1 MILIKSLIFTILL
14 NGLSFSQ
21 KPLKPSINSQAL
33 SYYMQ
38 GEFLFNNGEFSSAIL
53 EFQEA
58 LDLQPN
64 ISTIHISIADAY
76 LRIGKHLRAINHL
89 KIAKDLEPE
98 EVESREMLGQLY
110 LFVREFD
117 KAEIEFK
124 DLSIIE
130 ENNHSYFVTLGDI
143 YKLKNNF
150 KKAIECYLK
159 AYDINPFEKISIEQA
174 LQLALAQGWFDDS
187 ESIASKLIKAY
198 PKDIEYLKTYRDI
211 TIFNKKYKKSL
222 QIINLL
228 EDLDVINSN
237 SLIQKSAIYL
247 ELNDSNNALTTLIN
261 AHSLDSLNLEIMSRL
276 FSIYLE
282 NNKMSDAE
290 NIGLKMIYTY
300 PENPIGYLNKAIL
313 SINNLKPEEAISTL
327 LPLKDKNSDNYT
339 LQYLLGTAYHQL
351 KDSENAKIY
360 LENSLKINSRSR
372 NTKHNLAMIYDAE
385 GDFKNSDSL
394 YTDLILSDSLDAQA
408 YNNYAYSLVE
418 RNLDLDKALEMSLIA
433 NKLKPKVAPYLDT
446 LGWIYFKIGEY
457 DLALE
462 RIQQAYSIDE
472 SNSAI
477 LEHLADI
484 LSKTNQKQKAKLIY
498 FQAIEI
504 GGDSLSIWKKI
515 NN

>member
-1 MILIKSLIFTILL
+1 MTITKSLIFIILL
-14 NGLSFSQ
+14 HFLAFSQ
-21 KPLKPSINSQAL
+21 NSSKSSINSQAL

-38 GEFLFNNGEFSSAIL
+38 GEFLFNNGDYSAAIL

-64 ISTIHISIADAY
+64 VSTIYISIADAY
-76 LRIGKHLRAINHL
+76 LKIGKYSRAINNL
-89 KIAKDLEPE
+89 EIAKDLDPE
-98 EVESREMLGQLY
+98 EIESREMLGQLY
-110 LFVREFD
+110 LFIREFD
-117 KAEIEFK
+117 KAEVEFK

-130 ENNHSYFVTLGDI
+130 SSNHSYFVTLGDI
-143 YKLKNNF
+143 YKLKNDF
-150 KKAIECYLK
+150 KKAIEYYLK

-174 LQLALAQGWFDDS
+174 LQLALTKGWFDHS
-187 ESIASKLIKAY
+187 EVIASRLVKDY
-198 PKDIEYLKTYRDI
+198 PRDIEYLKTYRDI
-211 TIFNKKYKKSL
+211 TLFNKKYKKSL

-237 SLIQKSAIYL
+237 SLIQKSSIYL
-247 ELNDSNNALTTLIN
+247 ELNDLEKALSTLIN
-261 AHSLDSLNLEIMSRL
+261 AHSLDSLNLKVMSRL
-276 FSIYLE
+276 FSLYLE
-282 NNKMSDAE
+282 NNKISDAE
-290 NIGLKMIYTY
+290 DIGSKMIYAY

-313 SINNLKPEEAISTL
+313 SINNLKPEKAISTL
-327 LPLKDKNSDNYT
+327 LPLKDKNSNNYT

-360 LENSLKINSRSR
+360 LENSLTINSKSR
-372 NTKHNLAMIYDAE
+372 NTKHNLAMIYDSE
-385 GDFKNSDSL
+385 GNFKRSDGL
-394 YTDLILSDSLDAQA
+394 YLDLILSDSLDAQA

-418 RNLDLDKALEMSLIA
+418 RNLELDKALEMSLIA

-462 RIQQAYSIDE
+462 RVQQAYSLDK
-472 SNSAI
+472 SNSEI

-484 LSKTNQKQKAKLIY
+484 LSETNQKQKAKLIY
-498 FQAIEI
+498 FQAIET